1 MYDLEEQE
9 QLDELKA
16 WWKENGRRV
25 ITIVAVF
32 ALGGA
37 AVQGWRHYQQTQTQ
51 QAAAIYTAL
60 EELLPGKDAKKI
72 QETAGALIEKFP
84 STAYAARA
92 ALIAAKANY
101 EAGELKSAA
110 AQLQWIIDHASGD
123 ELRDMARLRL
133 GGLLLD
139 EKKHPEALT
148 LLEAKHSLAYDP
160 LFYDLKG
167 DILVAQGKTA
177 EARGAYQ
184 TALDKSDKRSN
195 YRSLIQV
202 KLDALGGK

>member
-1 MYDLEEQE
+1 MYDLQEQE

-25 ITIVAVF
+25 ITIVVVF
-32 ALGGA
+32 ALGAA
-37 AVQGWRHYQQTQTQ
+37 AVQGWRHYQQTQAR
-51 QAAAIYTAL
+51 QAAALYGTL

-72 QETAGALIEKFP
+72 QEMAGAIVEKFP
-84 STAYAARA
+84 STAYATRA
-92 ALIAAKANY
+92 ALIAAKTNY
-101 EAGELKSAA
+101 DSGDVKSAK
-110 AQLQWIIDHASGD
+110 AQLQWVIDHASED

-133 GGLLLD
+133 GGALLD
-139 EKKHPEALT
+139 EKNYAEALS
-148 LLEAKHSLAYDP
+148 LLEAKHSPAYDP

-177 EARGAYQ
+177 EARDAYQ
-184 TALDKSDKRSN
+184 TALDKSDKKSN